1 MTPRTPTCTAEHHAE
16 LVRFLSNLVKSSLM
30 LRKIQRA
37 ATAAT
42 FRAGY
47 HAMRALRDRFVGTRM
62 DDIRA
67 ALDQLLQLNNMRQIL
82 RGLTL
87 PTFDDVRV
95 KLLEMPQDTDDIGP
109 IAAFAAAGS
118 SSAQGASTLA
128 QTAAAMS
135 AMQAQVAEL
144 TTKNADEL
152 HALIANGTGGRRSN
166 GVRSGG
172 EIKPFSGT
180 CWYSKK
186 VGHRNFECPGKKAG
200 KKKVPPSEQADD
212 GAQEFGSLSF
222 HFACVALDAG
232 AHLPAM
238 PAEAWRPVEVTAR
251 GRSPV
256 IPIALEGML
265 AFQAARLKQQ
275 STSSKLRSRAHRM
288 SHVSSRTRF
297 GCICSKINK
306 HSSRRSVVNVNCTGA
321 ASWTSLPRHLPSFC
335 HAPTDD
341 GIASVDDTASVTS
354 LEPDPCDIDIGDIE
368 DSNLDAID
376 QLSAR
381 MAFEAEIVALGE
393 PDPLPSLHHVKADQ
407 ELLSS
412 RARPLHYL
420 GLCSGGLFAVLR
432 GLCEEGHT
440 FSLITLVEN
449 DQRVSETA
457 MHELWKLQ
465 AEFPNSLSKRAVK
478 SAAFRVDCDITELTE
493 DSFNHLPPM
502 DIVVASP
509 PCQPFSAA
517 GKGLGMHDPRAQP
530 FYASC
535 QVIKDLHRRQPYRS
549 WIIGNVAGAAWFPRL
564 SEALGEPMLAHELGS
579 SARRDTLIWT
589 NAQSIECLRS
599 HYHASMQRPR
609 EVGELLV
616 KHGFSPAWT
625 APPHLRH
632 NVFPKFVSRVGSWA
646 YRMHGPTPGK
656 GMLLH
661 NGVPE
666 EPNCAIKCVAMG
678 HDPGAA
684 DLPGISHVLR
694 HQIIGSSLACLFF
707 CQSRSAAVACLR
719 AYNTMMVNYGF
730 RLAARRLD
738 NDSAFRSAA
747 FVAACDWLQ
756 IRRTYAEP
764 YRQFQNGLSER
775 AWRTL
780 SLWSR
785 CMLLHA
791 SLSNAY
797 WEFAM
802 TVALPTNM
810 PMEWR
815 LRVACNLARSDNE
828 DDSDIESTEE
838 LTIEQTDVDCAFL
851 YATLSEEMYM
861 RQPHGFEQYGPS
873 GERLVCRLQKAVYGL
888 KQAPHNWH
896 RLLHDFM
903 SSQGFRHLKTD
914 PGATIRT
921 HQSKY
926 IMELL
931 DRFGMADCKPTA
943 VPSTGNDPRESAP
956 LEDPVTD
963 RSVVGGLL
971 YAAVFTR
978 PDIAKYVG
986 RLCRFMSAPTRAH
999 MEDAQHVMCY
1009 MKGTH
1014 QRGLTFGGK
1023 PDLELRGF
1031 SGANYRTNYPK
1042 SEYIALCMTVQV
1054 AAFLRQMLMKL
1065 GFPQDGTATPIGE
1078 DNQACIKIATTDVT
1092 SARTKHLDIRLHFVR
1107 DTHRDRRV
1115 NIFYVPTA
1123 DMLADMF
1130 TKPLSN
1136 PQFEKLCRL
1145 VMNLTEDAD
1154 QNISEEGC

>member
-95 KLLEMPQDTDDIGP
+95 KLLEMPQDTEYIGP
-109 IAAFAAAGS
+109 TAAFAAAGS

-135 AMQAQVAEL
+135 ALQAQVAEL

-152 HALIANGTGGRRSN
+152 HAPIANGTGGRRAN

-238 PAEAWRPVEVTAR
+238 PAEAWRPVE
-251 GRSPV
+251 
-256 IPIALEGML
+256 EGML

-275 STSSKLRSRAHRM
+275 STSSKLRSRAQRM

-297 GCICSKINK
+297 GCIRSKINK

-335 HAPTDD
+335 HAPTAD

-407 ELLSS
+407 KLLSS
-412 RARPLHYL
+412 RARPPHYL

-457 MHELWKLQ
+457 MHELWKHQ
-465 AEFPNSLSKRAVK
+465 VEFPNSLPKRAVK

-493 DSFNHLPPM
+493 DSFNHLPPV
-502 DIVVASP
+502 DIV
-509 PCQPFSAA
+509 
-517 GKGLGMHDPRAQP
+517 
-530 FYASC
+530 
-535 QVIKDLHRRQPYRS
+535 VIKDLHRRQPYLS
-549 WIIGNVAGAAWFPRL
+549 WIIGNVAGVAWFPRL

-599 HYHASMQRPR
+599 HYHASMQRPL
-609 EVGELLV
+609 EVGELVV

-632 NVFPKFVSRVGSWA
+632 SIFPKIVSRVGSWA

-666 EPNCAIKCVAMG
+666 EPNCAIKWLVKAICAAKPPESALPSIHDFPESWVFDTGATAHMTANRADFSDYKVISRRWIGGMG
-678 HDPGAA
+678 
-684 DLPGISHVLR
+684 
-694 HQIIGSSLACLFF
+694 
-707 CQSRSAAVACLR
+707 
-719 AYNTMMVNYGF
+719 
-730 RLAARRLD
+730 
-738 NDSAFRSAA
+738 
-747 FVAACDWLQ
+747 
-756 IRRTYAEP
+756 
-764 YRQFQNGLSER
+764 
-775 AWRTL
+775 RTL
-780 SLWSR
+780 L
-785 CMLLHA
+785 A
-791 SLSNAY
+791 S
-797 WEFAM
+797 
-802 TVALPTNM
+802 PTNM

-1078 DNQACIKIATTDVT
+1078 DNQACIEIATTDVT

-1107 DTHRDRRV
+1107 DTHRDGRV